1 MAGSSV
7 RSPRLRPGGQ
17 AGAKDCGGGGENA
30 PRSDG
35 RRELRGPSPRAGL
48 KRNRYRA
55 ILAALLVCLLG
66 TLLSLSALWLSG
78 FDRRDLLNAGRV
90 EHGIP
95 TEYQRERRASDP
107 VSVVQ
112 PQPIG
117 TDSSVSEVPVRLVL
131 AATHLGRNSR
141 EGYAD
146 IGTAAVSPQRYR
158 AGALLANG
166 ARVAEIHADHVV
178 LTRDGQEAQLAVQG
192 HGPADLRTEPSSL
205 LTVGGARRSTP
216 AIPDSQDALTD
227 RIRIAPVFE
236 SDALHALEVYPGVQS
251 EAFGRLGLQQGDRI
265 TAIDGAPVSDQA
277 RAMAELRRLTEGAAL
292 LVTVE
297 RGAGTE
303 VLALDGSRWV
313 SAQSTHGEMQGV
325 TR

>member
-1 MAGSSV
+1 
-7 RSPRLRPGGQ
+7 
-17 AGAKDCGGGGENA
+17 
-30 PRSDG
+30 
-35 RRELRGPSPRAGL
+35 L

-78 FDRRDLLNAGRV
+78 FDRRDLLNAGRA

-131 AATHLGRNSR
+131 AATLLGRNSR

-236 SDALHALEVYPGVQS
+236 SDALHALEVYAGAQS

-265 TAIDGAPVSDQA
+265 TAIDGAPVRDQA